1 MTPFYLPDWFQMQ
14 IIRYSEPVV
23 AGFFKS
29 LQNKDIEQAEQELL
43 ELKAIN
49 DQLREKNV
57 EHDYRRDDH
66 LLPLQDFSELLDA
79 AKRSKDNKPDKDT
92 LARCASNAKGKFELM
107 GIENNGIPSQ
117 VRPGPSFASEKRI
130 SFVSS

>member
-1 MTPFYLPDWFQMQ
+1 M
-14 IIRYSEPVV
+14 
-23 AGFFKS
+23 
-29 LQNKDIEQAEQELL
+29 
-43 ELKAIN
+43 
-49 DQLREKNV
+49 

-107 GIENNGIPSQ
+107 GIENNEIPSQ